1 MFPSSTA
8 VEPES
13 DEESRLPF
21 ACLICRRPFT
31 DPIVTRCG
39 HYFCSACAISRFAK
53 TPKCFACGTPTGG
66 LFNKGR
72 FPITISLWPLN
83 AQFFMLLAQK
93 ILDKRDKALEAKRLA
108 EDAESEDGEGEGL
121 EIEGLREATP
131 EPVDVVQIDVAAEE
145 EDDEDVRYF
154 EE

>member
-1 MFPSSTA
+1 
-8 VEPES
+8 
-13 DEESRLPF
+13 
-21 ACLICRRPFT
+21 
-31 DPIVTRCG
+31 
-39 HYFCSACAISRFAK
+39 
-53 TPKCFACGTPTGG
+53 
-66 LFNKGR
+66 
-72 FPITISLWPLN
+72 
-83 AQFFMLLAQK
+83 MLLAQK